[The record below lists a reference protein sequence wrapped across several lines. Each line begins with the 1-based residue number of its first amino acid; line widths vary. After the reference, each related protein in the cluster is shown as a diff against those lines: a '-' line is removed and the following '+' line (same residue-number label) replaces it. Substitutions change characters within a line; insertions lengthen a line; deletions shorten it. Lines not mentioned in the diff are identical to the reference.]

1 MRGIIRSFG
10 AVLTIISLMA
20 VVSPSFAGRL
30 SGQPGAD
37 ARSQGADP
45 VLPNI
50 LSSEDVTLYREMF
63 ALARQGRGRAIDE
76 RLPLLANPLLLGHV
90 MAQRYLHPR
99 AAIESDSE
107 LIQWLAAYSDQPD
120 AAAIRDLLEARRSE
134 RLREQL
140 RLARAAQRSA
150 ARSAARSARS
160 GKQGIARSGKQ
171 GIAVPTKGIAVPTK
185 KPVRRG
191 GGVADA
197 GTLLNASE
205 AAMLAGLK
213 GSADALAELSGGT
226 GDDEVLS
233 SEWSLGMEDR
243 STREL
248 WRHGIAAW
256 RAGESAAAASVFG
269 TLADRADASAWVQA
283 AAAFWAARAHLH
295 ARQPEHVSHWLKVAA
310 SQTRTFYGLLAQRIL
325 GLQLRIRWQ
334 PDDTDI
340 AAARF
345 VGSTAAG
352 ERALAL
358 VQVGEHPR
366 AEAELAHAS
375 RGERGRFA
383 HGAMVIAE
391 RAGLAQLSLQLYA
404 RLYPDGG
411 GFEAASYPVPY
422 WRPEGGFTVD
432 PALLFALARQES
444 RFDPEAVSRAGARG
458 LMQVM
463 PATARHVVRRRP
475 DDLADARLS
484 NPETNL
490 AVGQTY
496 IELLVTEEDVGQD
509 LFRLAAAWNGGPN
522 NVKKWEFEG
531 IAAEDDPL
539 LFIETIP
546 FGETRNFI
554 EKVLANY
561 WIYRDRLNQPVPS
574 LDSLA
579 AGMWPTYKEF
589 RDPPVSAPVQGTQA
603 SYGY

>member
-1 MRGIIRSFG
+1 MRGILRSFG
-10 AVLTIISLMA
+10 VVLTIVSLMA
-20 VVSPSFAGRL
+20 VAPPSFAGRL

-37 ARSQGADP
+37 ARSQAADP
-45 VLPNI
+45 VLPSI

-90 MAQRYLHPR
+90 MALRYLHPR
-99 AAIESDSE
+99 AAIENDAE
-107 LIQWLAAYSDQPD
+107 LMQWLAAYSDQPD
-120 AAAIRDLLEARRSE
+120 AAAIGDLLDARRRA
-134 RLREQL
+134 RLQEQL
-140 RLARAAQRSA
+140 RLARAAQRAA
-150 ARSAARSARS
+150 ARSAARS
-160 GKQGIARSGKQ
+160 GKQGIAH
-171 GIAVPTKGIAVPTK
+171 PTK
-185 KPVRRG
+185 KPLRRG

-197 GTLLNASE
+197 GTLLNAS
-205 AAMLAGLK
+205 
-213 GSADALAELSGGT
+213 GSALRVGLGGPRIVRAEEFYGGPAE
-226 GDDEVLS
+226 DMVLS

-325 GLQLRIRWQ
+325 GLPLRIRWQ

-411 GFEAASYPVPY
+411 GFEAAGYPVPY

-463 PATARHVVRRRP
+463 PATARHVIRRRP

-561 WIYRDRLNQPVPS
+561 WIYRNRLNQPVPS

-589 RDPPVSAPVQGTQA
+589 RDPPVSAPGQGTQA
-603 SYGY
+603 RYGY

>member
-1 MRGIIRSFG
+1 MRGILRSFG

-20 VVSPSFAGRL
+20 VASPSFAGRL
-30 SGQPGAD
+30 SSQPGAD
-37 ARSQGADP
+37 VRSQGADP
-45 VLPNI
+45 ILPNI

-76 RLPLLANPLLLGHV
+76 RVPLLANPLLLGHV

-99 AAIESDSE
+99 AAIESDAE

-120 AAAIRDLLEARRSE
+120 AAAIRDLLDARRSE
-134 RLREQL
+134 RLREQA

-160 GKQGIARSGKQ
+160 GKQGIA
-171 GIAVPTKGIAVPTK
+171 VPTK
-185 KPVRRG
+185 KPIRRG
-191 GGVADA
+191 GGLADA
-197 GTLLNASE
+197 GTLLNASKPALRADLE
-205 AAMLAGLK
+205 GPR
-213 GSADALAELSGGT
+213 SARAEEFYGGPAE
-226 GDDEVLS
+226 DMVLS

-269 TLADRADASAWVQA
+269 TLADRSDASAWVQA

-325 GLQLRIRWQ
+325 GLPLRIRWQ

-366 AEAELAHAS
+366 AEAELANAS

-411 GFEAASYPVPY
+411 GFEAAGYPVPY

-463 PATARHVVRRRP
+463 PATARHVIRRRP

-579 AGMWPTYKEF
+579 AGMWPTYKEY

-603 SYGY
+603 RYGY

>member
-1 MRGIIRSFG
+1 MRGILRSFG
-10 AVLTIISLMA
+10 VVLTIVSLVA
-20 VVSPSFAGRL
+20 PVSPSFAGRL

-37 ARSQGADP
+37 LRSQGADP

-90 MAQRYLHPR
+90 MAQRYLNPR
-99 AAIESDSE
+99 AAIESDAE
-107 LIQWLAAYSDQPD
+107 LMQWLAAYSDHPD
-120 AAAIRDLLEARRSE
+120 AAAIRDLLDARRSE
-134 RLREQL
+134 RLREQA
-140 RLARAAQRSA
+140 RLARAAQRAA
-150 ARSAARSARS
+150 ARSAARS
-160 GKQGIARSGKQ
+160 GKQTVAHPI
-171 GIAVPTKGIAVPTK
+171 K
-185 KPVRRG
+185 KPIRRG
-191 GGVADA
+191 GGFADA
-197 GTLLNASE
+197 GAVLNASE
-205 AAMLAGLK
+205 PALRAGLD
-213 GSADALAELSGGT
+213 GTRSVRTEEFYGGPAE
-226 GDDEVLS
+226 DMVLS
-233 SEWSLGMEDR
+233 SEWSLSMEDR

-256 RAGESAAAASVFG
+256 RAGESAAAAGVFG
-269 TLADRADASAWVQA
+269 ALADRSDASAWVQA

-325 GLQLRIRWQ
+325 GLPLRIRWQ

-579 AGMWPTYKEF
+579 AGMWPTYQEY

-603 SYGY
+603 RYGY

>member
-1 MRGIIRSFG
+1 MCAILRSIGVALAF
-10 AVLTIISLMA
+10 VSLVSA
-20 VVSPSFAGRL
+20 ASPSFAGRL
-30 SGQPGAD
+30 GGQLGAD
-37 ARSQGADP
+37 TRPQGAESI
-45 VLPNI
+45 LPNI
-50 LSSEDVTLYREMF
+50 LSFEDVALYRQIF
-63 ALARQGRGRAIDE
+63 ALAREGRWREMDE

-99 AAIESDSE
+99 AVIESDAE
-107 LIQWLAAYSDQPD
+107 LLQWLAAYSDHPD
-120 AAAIRDLLEARRSE
+120 AASIRDLLDARRHA
-134 RLREQL
+134 RLQEQA
-140 RLARAAQRSA
+140 RLARAAQRA
-150 ARSAARSARS
+150 AARSARS
-160 GKQGIARSGKQ
+160 GSHGVTYPA
-171 GIAVPTKGIAVPTK
+171 K
-185 KPVRRG
+185 KPRRRG
-191 GGVADA
+191 GSVADA
-197 GTLLNASE
+197 APLLNADR
-205 AAMLAGLK
+205 AVILAGFA
-213 GSADALAELSGGT
+213 GPAGALVSNLSGGT
-226 GDDEVLS
+226 AEDPVLS
-233 SEWSLGMEDR
+233 SEWSLSMEDR

-269 TLADRADASAWVQA
+269 TLADRADASSWLQA

-295 ARQPEHVSHWLKVAA
+295 ARQPENVSHWLKIAA
-310 SQTRTFYGLLAQRIL
+310 GHSRTFYGLLAQRIL
-325 GLQLRIRWQ
+325 GLPLRVRWQ
-334 PDDTDI
+334 PDETDV

-345 VGSTAAG
+345 VGTSAAG

-391 RAGLAQLSLQLYA
+391 RAGLAQLSLQLYE

-411 GFEAASYPVPY
+411 GFEAAGYPIPY
-422 WRPEGGFTVD
+422 WRPDGGFTVD

-444 RFDPEAVSRAGARG
+444 RFDPRAVSRAGARG

-463 PATARHVVRRRP
+463 PATARHVIRRRS
-475 DDLADARLS
+475 DDLADSRLS

-531 IAAEDDPL
+531 IASEDDPL

-554 EKVLANY
+554 ERVLANY

-579 AGMWPTYKEF
+579 AGMWPTYQEF
-589 RDPPVSAPVQGTQA
+589 REPPAGMAVQGTQVR
-603 SYGY
+603 YGY

>member
-1 MRGIIRSFG
+1 MRGILRSFG
-10 AVLTIISLMA
+10 VVLTIVSL
-20 VVSPSFAGRL
+20 VVAASPAFAGRL
-30 SGQPGAD
+30 GGQPGID
-37 ARSQGADP
+37 ARAQGADP
-45 VLPNI
+45 VLPSI
-50 LSSEDVTLYREMF
+50 LSSEDVTLYREIF
-63 ALARQGRGRAIDE
+63 ALARQGRGQAMDE
-76 RLPLLANPLLLGHV
+76 RLPLVANPLLLGHV

-99 AAIESDSE
+99 AVIESDAE
-107 LIQWLAAYSDQPD
+107 LLQWLAAYSDHPD
-120 AAAIRDLLEARRSE
+120 AALIRDLLDARRNA
-134 RLREQL
+134 RLQEQA
-140 RLARAAQRSA
+140 RLARAAQRAA
-150 ARSAARSARS
+150 ARSAARS
-160 GKQGIARSGKQ
+160 GKRGVSY
-171 GIAVPTKGIAVPTK
+171 PTK
-185 KPVRRG
+185 KPLRRG
-191 GGVADA
+191 GRIAEAAPIVNVG
-197 GTLLNASE
+197 G
-205 AAMLAGLK
+205 AAMLAGLT
-213 GSADALAELSGGT
+213 GPAGALAEGFHGGPAE
-226 GDDEVLS
+226 DMVLS
-233 SEWSLGMEDR
+233 SEWSLSMEDR

-256 RAGESAAAASVFG
+256 RAGESAAAAAVFG
-269 TLADRADASAWVQA
+269 ALADRADASSWVQA
-283 AAAFWAARAHLH
+283 AGAFWAARAHLH

-310 SQTRTFYGLLAQRIL
+310 SHTRTFYGLLAQRIL
-325 GLQLRIRWQ
+325 GLPLRVRWQ
-334 PDDTDI
+334 PDETDI

-345 VGSTAAG
+345 AGLTAAG

-422 WRPEGGFTVD
+422 WRPDGGFTVD

-463 PATARHVVRRRP
+463 PATARHVIRRRP

-554 EKVLANY
+554 ERVLANY
-561 WIYRDRLNQPVPS
+561 WIYRNRLNQPVPS

-579 AGMWPTYKEF
+579 AGMWPTYQEF
-589 RDPPVSAPVQGTQA
+589 RDPPVGPAVQGVQVR
-603 SYGY
+603 YGY

>member
-1 MRGIIRSFG
+1 MREILRSFG
-10 AVLTIISLMA
+10 VVLTLVSLVA
-20 VVSPSFAGRL
+20 TASPSFAGRL
-30 SGQPGAD
+30 GSQPGNE
-37 ARSQGADP
+37 ARALGADP
-45 VLPNI
+45 VLPTI
-50 LSSEDVTLYREMF
+50 LSSEDVTLYREIF
-63 ALARQGRGRAIDE
+63 ALAREGRGRATDE
-76 RLPLLANPLLLGHV
+76 RLPLLTNPLLLGHV
-90 MAQRYLHPR
+90 MAARYLHPR
-99 AAIESDSE
+99 AAIESDAE
-107 LIQWLAAYSDQPD
+107 LLQWLAAYADHPD
-120 AAAIRDLLEARRSE
+120 AAAVRELLDGRRKARVQ
-134 RLREQL
+134 EQA
-140 RLARAAQRSA
+140 RLARAAQRA
-150 ARSAARSARS
+150 AGRSK
-160 GKQGIARSGKQ
+160 KQG
-171 GIAVPTKGIAVPTK
+171 VTYPTK
-185 KPVRRG
+185 KPHRRG

-197 GTLLNASE
+197 APLLNADG
-205 AAMLAGLK
+205 AAMVAGFAGPADSLA
-213 GSADALAELSGGT
+213 AELSGGT
-226 GDDEVLS
+226 AEDMVMS
-233 SEWSLGMEDR
+233 SEWSLSMEDR

-256 RAGESAAAASVFG
+256 RSGDSAGAAAVFG
-269 TLADRADASAWVQA
+269 ALADRADASAWVQA
-283 AAAFWAARAHLH
+283 AGAFWAARAHLH
-295 ARQPEHVSHWLKVAA
+295 ARQPEHVSHWLKVSA
-310 SQTRTFYGLLAQRIL
+310 SHSRTFYGLLAQRIL
-325 GLQLRIRWQ
+325 GMPLRVRWQ

-391 RAGLAQLSLQLYA
+391 QAGLAQLSLQLYA

-422 WRPEGGFTVD
+422 WRPDGGFTVD

-444 RFDPEAVSRAGARG
+444 RFDPDAVSRAGARG

-463 PATARHVVRRRP
+463 PATARHVIRRRA

-496 IELLVTEEDVGQD
+496 IELLVTEEDLGQD

-522 NVKKWEFEG
+522 NVKKWQFEG

-554 EKVLANY
+554 ERVLANY
-561 WIYRDRLNQPVPS
+561 WIYRNRLNQPVPS

-579 AGMWPTYKEF
+579 AGMWPTYHEF
-589 RDPPVSAPVQGTQA
+589 RESPAGAAVEGAQVR
-603 SYGY
+603 YGY

>member
-1 MRGIIRSFG
+1 MREVLRSFG
-10 AVLTIISLMA
+10 VALTIVSLVA
-20 VVSPSFAGRL
+20 TASPSFAGRL
-30 SGQPGAD
+30 GSQPGND
-37 ARSQGADP
+37 ARAQGADP
-45 VLPNI
+45 VLPSI
-50 LSSEDVTLYREMF
+50 LSFEDVALYREIF
-63 ALARQGRGRAIDE
+63 ALASQGRGRAMDE
-76 RLPLLANPLLLGHV
+76 RLPLLENPLLLGHV
-90 MAQRYLHPR
+90 MAQLYLHPR
-99 AAIESDSE
+99 AAIESDAE
-107 LIQWLAAYSDQPD
+107 LLQWLAAYSDHPD
-120 AAAIRDLLEARRSE
+120 AAAIRKLLDGRRNARSQ
-134 RLREQL
+134 EQA
-140 RLARAAQRSA
+140 RLARAAQRA
-150 ARSAARSARS
+150 AARSART
-160 GKQGIARSGKQ
+160 GEQGVSY
-171 GIAVPTKGIAVPTK
+171 PTK
-185 KPVRRG
+185 KPRRRG

-197 GTLLNASE
+197 APLLNPGGAVI
-205 AAMLAGLK
+205 LAGLA
-213 GSADALAELSGGT
+213 GPAGALAAGDLSGGT
-226 GDDEVLS
+226 AEDLALS
-233 SEWSLGMEDR
+233 SEWSLSIEDR

-269 TLADRADASAWVQA
+269 TLADRADASSWLQA

-310 SQTRTFYGLLAQRIL
+310 GHTRTFYGLLAQRIL
-325 GLQLRIRWQ
+325 GMPLRVRWQ

-422 WRPEGGFTVD
+422 WRPDGGFTVD

-463 PATARHVVRRRP
+463 PATARHVIRRRA
-475 DDLADARLS
+475 DDLADSRMS

-554 EKVLANY
+554 ERVLANY
-561 WIYRDRLNQPVPS
+561 WIYRNRLNQPVPS

-579 AGMWPTYKEF
+579 AGMWPTYHEF
-589 RDPPVSAPVQGTQA
+589 REPPAGMAVQGTQVR
-603 SYGY
+603 YGY

>member
-1 MRGIIRSFG
+1 LRGILRSFG

-20 VVSPSFAGRL
+20 VASPSFAGRL
-30 SGQPGAD
+30 SSQPGVD

-45 VLPNI
+45 ILPNI

-99 AAIESDSE
+99 AAIESDAE

-120 AAAIRDLLEARRSE
+120 AAAIRDLLDARRSE
-134 RLREQL
+134 RLREQA

-150 ARSAARSARS
+150 ARSAARSV
-160 GKQGIARSGKQ
+160 RSGKQ
-171 GIAVPTKGIAVPTK
+171 GIAVPTK
-185 KPVRRG
+185 KPIRRG
-191 GGVADA
+191 GGLADA

-205 AAMLAGLK
+205 AAMLEGPT

-269 TLADRADASAWVQA
+269 TLADRSDASAWVQA

-325 GLQLRIRWQ
+325 GLPLRIRWQ

-345 VGSTAAG
+345 VGLTAAG

-366 AEAELAHAS
+366 AEAELANAS

-411 GFEAASYPVPY
+411 GFEAAGYPVPY

-463 PATARHVVRRRP
+463 PATARHVIRRRP

-579 AGMWPTYKEF
+579 AGMWPTYKEY

-603 SYGY
+603 RYGY

>member
-1 MRGIIRSFG
+1 MRGILRSFG
-10 AVLTIISLMA
+10 VVLTIVSLVA
-20 VVSPSFAGRL
+20 PVSPSFAGRL
-30 SGQPGAD
+30 SSQPGAD

-90 MAQRYLHPR
+90 MAQRYLNPR
-99 AAIESDSE
+99 AAIESDAE
-107 LIQWLAAYSDQPD
+107 LMQWLAAYSDHPD
-120 AAAIRDLLEARRSE
+120 AAAIRDLLDVRRSE
-134 RLREQL
+134 RLREQA
-140 RLARAAQRSA
+140 RLARAAQRAA
-150 ARSAARSARS
+150 ARSAARS
-160 GKQGIARSGKQ
+160 GKQ
-171 GIAVPTKGIAVPTK
+171 AVAHPTK
-185 KPVRRG
+185 KPLRRG
-191 GGVADA
+191 GGLADA
-197 GTLLNASE
+197 GALLNASGP
-205 AAMLAGLK
+205 ALRAGLD
-213 GSADALAELSGGT
+213 GSRSARTEAFYGGPAE
-226 GDDEVLS
+226 DMVLS
-233 SEWSLGMEDR
+233 SEWSLSMEDR

-256 RAGESAAAASVFG
+256 RAGESAAAAGVFG
-269 TLADRADASAWVQA
+269 ALADRADASAWVQA

-310 SQTRTFYGLLAQRIL
+310 GQTRTFYGLLAQRIL
-325 GLQLRIRWQ
+325 GLPLRIRWQ

-375 RGERGRFA
+375 RGEHGRFA

-603 SYGY
+603 RYGY

>member
-1 MRGIIRSFG
+1 MRTILRSFG
-10 AVLTIISLMA
+10 VVLTIVS
-20 VVSPSFAGRL
+20 VVAAASPSFAGRL
-30 SGQPGAD
+30 GGQLGAD
-37 ARSQGADP
+37 TRPQGAEP
-45 VLPNI
+45 LLPNI
-50 LSSEDVTLYREMF
+50 LSSEDVTLYREIF
-63 ALARQGRGRAIDE
+63 VLAREGRWRAMDE

-99 AAIESDSE
+99 AAIESDAE
-107 LIQWLAAYSDQPD
+107 LLQWLAAYSDHPD
-120 AAAIRDLLEARRSE
+120 AASVRDLLGARRHA
-134 RLREQL
+134 RLQEQA
-140 RLARAAQRSA
+140 RLARAAQRA
-150 ARSAARSARS
+150 AVRAASRSARS
-160 GKQGIARSGKQ
+160 GKQG
-171 GIAVPTKGIAVPTK
+171 VTYPTK
-185 KPVRRG
+185 KPRRRG
-191 GGVADA
+191 GSVADA
-197 GTLLNASE
+197 APLRSADGAVL
-205 AAMLAGLK
+205 LAGLA
-213 GSADALAELSGGT
+213 GPAGALAGNVSGGPAE
-226 GDDEVLS
+226 DLVLS
-233 SEWSLGMEDR
+233 PQWSLSMEDR
-243 STREL
+243 STREI

-269 TLADRADASAWVQA
+269 TLAERADASSWLQA

-310 SQTRTFYGLLAQRIL
+310 DHTRTFYGLLAQRIL
-325 GLQLRIRWQ
+325 GLPLRVRWQ
-334 PDDTDI
+334 PDETDV

-345 VGSTAAG
+345 VGSSAAG

-366 AEAELAHAS
+366 AEVELAHAS

-391 RAGLAQLSLQLYA
+391 RAGLAQLSLQLYE

-411 GFEAASYPVPY
+411 GFEAAGYPVPY
-422 WRPEGGFTVD
+422 WRPDGGFTVD

-444 RFDPEAVSRAGARG
+444 RFDPGAVSRAGARG

-463 PATARHVVRRRP
+463 PATARHVIRRRV

-531 IAAEDDPL
+531 IAGEDDPL

-554 EKVLANY
+554 ERVLANY
-561 WIYRDRLNQPVPS
+561 WIYRNRLNQPVPS

-579 AGMWPTYKEF
+579 AGMWPTYQEF
-589 RDPPVSAPVQGTQA
+589 RDPPAGMAVQGTQVR
-603 SYGY
+603 YGY

>member
-1 MRGIIRSFG
+1 MREVLRSFG
-10 AVLTIISLMA
+10 VALTIVSLVA
-20 VVSPSFAGRL
+20 TASPSFAGRL
-30 SGQPGAD
+30 GSQPGND
-37 ARSQGADP
+37 ARAQGADP
-45 VLPNI
+45 VLPSI
-50 LSSEDVTLYREMF
+50 LSFEDVALYREIF
-63 ALARQGRGRAIDE
+63 ALASQGRGRAMDE
-76 RLPLLANPLLLGHV
+76 RLPLLENPLLLGHV
-90 MAQRYLHPR
+90 MAQLYLHPR
-99 AAIESDSE
+99 AAIESDAE
-107 LIQWLAAYSDQPD
+107 LLQWLAAYSDHPD
-120 AAAIRDLLEARRSE
+120 AAAIRKLLDGRRNARSQ
-134 RLREQL
+134 EQA
-140 RLARAAQRSA
+140 RLARAAQRA
-150 ARSAARSARS
+150 AARSART
-160 GKQGIARSGKQ
+160 GKQGVSY
-171 GIAVPTKGIAVPTK
+171 PTK
-185 KPVRRG
+185 KPRRRG

-197 GTLLNASE
+197 APLLNPGGAVI
-205 AAMLAGLK
+205 LAGLA
-213 GSADALAELSGGT
+213 GPAGALAAGDLSGGT
-226 GDDEVLS
+226 AEDLALS
-233 SEWSLGMEDR
+233 SEWSLSIEDR

-269 TLADRADASAWVQA
+269 TLADRADASSWLQA

-310 SQTRTFYGLLAQRIL
+310 GHTRTFYGLLAQRIL
-325 GLQLRIRWQ
+325 GMPLRVRWQ

-422 WRPEGGFTVD
+422 WRPDGGFTVD

-463 PATARHVVRRRP
+463 PATARHVIRRRA
-475 DDLADARLS
+475 DDLADSRMS

-554 EKVLANY
+554 ERVLANY
-561 WIYRDRLNQPVPS
+561 WIYRNRLNQPVPS

-579 AGMWPTYKEF
+579 AGMWPTYHEF
-589 RDPPVSAPVQGTQA
+589 REPPAGMAVQGTQVR
-603 SYGY
+603 YGY